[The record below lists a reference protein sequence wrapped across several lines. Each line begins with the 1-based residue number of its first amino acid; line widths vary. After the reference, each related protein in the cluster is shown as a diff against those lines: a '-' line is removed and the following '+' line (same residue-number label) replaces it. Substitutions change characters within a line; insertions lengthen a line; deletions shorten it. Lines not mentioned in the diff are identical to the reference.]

1 MAGTI
6 TGLHRSAGQLFA
18 VAIAGS
24 GNGRSKTPTGQL
36 KVGFELISDRCR
48 YAPFKKSGLSYL
60 GSKGFFPV
68 LGTIKREGIWL
79 GAIGGETE
87 RRPQCVRY
95 GSLPRPCSQGRLEA
109 RGVGTRGRF

>member
-68 LGTIKREGIWL
+68 LGTVKREGIWL

-87 RRPQCVRY
+87 RRPSVSGMDPY
-95 GSLPRPCSQGRLEA
+95 PAPVP
-109 RGVGTRGRF
+109 RGV

>member
-1 MAGTI
+1 MARELASNYLRELEDIALKRNVLQLKVPSGITLTEHEGCTCVFFAALANGMAGTI

-60 GSKGFFPV
+60 GSM
-68 LGTIKREGIWL
+68 E
-79 GAIGGETE
+79 
-87 RRPQCVRY
+87 
-95 GSLPRPCSQGRLEA
+95 PR
-109 RGVGTRGRF
+109 